1 MEKIR
6 VSLSLRKDLIDKI
19 DRNIDKLV
27 IKSRSD
33 AVEQI
38 IEKHLESKVCVILAG
53 GDPKYLWIN
62 EFKTYRPLVIIKHRA
77 LIEDIIL
84 KAKGFNYNNFI
95 IVGSKELNTRI
106 FELLGNG
113 EKLNCNIKYVEENHH
128 GDTANSLN
136 LVKDQIKNT
145 FLFLPSDHYF
155 DFDLKK
161 LEQIHKINNF
171 VATLAIY
178 GGIKYDNNR
187 SAIVELDGNEVINY
201 WDTPKQDKTLL
212 TSTMIGFAE
221 PEIFDYIENKKTS
234 LHNDVFPKLSRNKK
248 LGGALLSTKF
258 VNVHTK
264 KDIETVKNLVV

>member
-6 VSLSLRKDLIDKI
+6 VSLSLRKNLIDKVDRHI
-19 DRNIDKLV
+19 DNV
-27 IKSRSD
+27 TVKSRSD

-38 IEKHLESKVCVILAG
+38 IEKYLESKNCVILAG
-53 GDPKYLWIN
+53 GDPKYLWMD
-62 EFKTYRPLVIIKHRA
+62 ELKTYRPLIALKNRT
-77 LIEDIIL
+77 LIEDIIT
-84 KAKGFNYNNFI
+84 KVKGFNYNNFI
-95 IVGSKELNTRI
+95 IIGSKDINTKI
-106 FELLGNG
+106 FEVLGNG
-113 EKLNCNIKYVEENHH
+113 ERINCNIKYIEERHH
-128 GDTANSLN
+128 GDTANSLS
-136 LVKDQIKNT
+136 LAKDQIKNT

-161 LEQIHKINNF
+161 LEQIHRLNNF

-178 GGIKYDNNR
+178 GGIKYDNNK

-221 PEIFDYIENKKTS
+221 PEIFDYIENKKAS
-234 LHNDVFPKLSRNKK
+234 LHIDVFPKLAKKGK
-248 LGGALLSTKF
+248 LGGALLSTTF

-264 KDIETVKNLVV
+264 KDVDILKNVV